1 MTLDVPTPV
10 TRRHAAVAAA
20 LSGAAL
26 VVVGYASGWGLTQP
40 VVGSVVS
47 TPAPPVTATAGAPP
61 SVPLPAASPVA
72 ARHYTASG
80 PVVVPPPSSS
90 PNAPTP
96 PSSPPTGSGSPSG
109 QPSSQPSDSG
119 PGSTPTSGCTGLRP
133 ALRTLI
139 EHVDAGHLE
148 ESPSQQVA
156 DLLDLDRYATTH
168 TTLLAG
174 LLQPLLGGASSDLD
188 VLLQHIDAGHLEESP
203 AQQVQDL
210 LTTDQYVRTHT
221 VLIENLLKPLV
232 GDGGC

>member
-40 VVGSVVS
+40 VAGSVVT
-47 TPAPPVTATAGAPP
+47 TPAVPVAPAEVAPPRIPPVIAP
-61 SVPLPAASPVA
+61 VQG
-72 ARHYTASG
+72 RHYSASG
-80 PVVVPPPSSS
+80 PVVVPTTEPAPTSTPSPPS
-90 PNAPTP
+90 TQ
-96 PSSPPTGSGSPSG
+96 PTGPTT
-109 QPSSQPSDSG
+109 PSG
-119 PGSTPTSGCTGLRP
+119 PGSGPTGQPSCTGLQP
-133 ALRTLI
+133 ALRALI

-156 DLLDLDRYATTH
+156 DLLDLGQYTTTH
-168 TTLLAG
+168 TTLLGG

-188 VLLQHIDAGHLEESP
+188 VLLQHIAAGHLEESP
-203 AQQVQDL
+203 AQQAQDL
-210 LTTDQYVRTHT
+210 LATDQYVRTHT

-232 GDGGC
+232 GDDGC

>member
-20 LSGAAL
+20 LSGTAL

-40 VVGSVVS
+40 VAGSVVS
-47 TPAPPVTATAGAPP
+47 TPAAPVAPAGIVPPRIP
-61 SVPLPAASPVA
+61 SVALPVQGH
-72 ARHYTASG
+72 HYSASG
-80 PVVVPPPSSS
+80 PVVVPEPQP
-90 PNAPTP
+90 APTT
-96 PSSPPTGSGSPSG
+96 STTSPPIPPAP
-109 QPSSQPSDSG
+109 PSSQPTGTGSG
-119 PGSTPTSGCTGLRP
+119 QSGDPGSAPRPTCTGLRP

-156 DLLDLDRYATTH
+156 DLLDLGQYTTTH
-168 TTLLAG
+168 TTLLGG
-174 LLQPLLGGASSDLD
+174 LLQPLVGSASSDLD
-188 VLLQHIDAGHLEESP
+188 VLLQHIEAGHLEESP